1 MEDVTDWLE
10 KVGLMQ
16 GGVARYCR
24 TSQQLADELR
34 NGLIL
39 AGLAAKLDP
48 KNVGKA
54 SIVGRPSTDIQAG
67 SKGWTRGCVNSPL

>member
-1 MEDVTDWLE
+1 MEDVTEWLE

-39 AGLAAKLDP
+39 AGLAAKLDH